1 MGLTFLQHIKTAS
14 HALPVPVLGIP
25 QQLVSSLTIWVGPPV
40 RVAHEVRQCIFLTFP
55 LCGFDHISCWFPRN
69 AT

>member
-40 RVAHEVRQCIFLTFP
+40 RVAHEVRQCIYA
-55 LCGFDHISCWFPRN
+55 DNHIEGSSSERYS
-69 AT
+69 